1 MRQDM
6 EEEIK
11 EQLKANQEKLA
22 QTEDAGQ
29 MWKTKVQTCQL
40 KNKVNKN
47 LMVMYYSVYK
57 SC

>member
-40 KNKVNKN
+40 KK
-47 LMVMYYSVYK
+47 
-57 SC
+57 